1 MLLTFLNHQ
10 RKDFWRSRNKAG
22 SLAAQ
27 LLLGFFMLYLLV
39 VAVGVGLMMTTI
51 IGKIFPDK
59 NVIEVFNGFILYYF
73 LIDIAVRTQM
83 QELPTL
89 SIVPYLH
96 LKIRR
101 KTIVNFLNIKSL
113 FSFYNLL
120 PLFIFIPFCLIKV
133 GESNGALTAA
143 MYVLSIL
150 SLTVFNNYLVLY
162 LKRKAINN
170 IGYFAFIIGFVAV
183 LAALDYFKVA
193 SVSGFSNL
201 VFSKISLYPF
211 LALVFTLGAVLIFII
226 NSRYLRA
233 NLYTEELSTKDNKK
247 VSTDYAFLNRF
258 GKVGELA
265 ALELKLI
272 LRHKRSRGSI
282 LMGFAFL
289 AYGFIFYKG
298 PMIANDEFGK
308 LLFAAV
314 FMTGISI
321 ISYGQFMFAWQS
333 THFDGLLVN
342 KINFKDFIKAKFL
355 LFTISCTIITLLASF
370 YGLMSYKLL
379 LLHLA
384 AYLYNIGFATVI
396 VLYFATMNYKRLDI
410 TKSASFNWQGVGATQ
425 WILGLPFILVPVAI
439 YVPFGMMDKPYW
451 GLAAI
456 GSFGLITLLMRNFW
470 INLLVKKFEKQRY
483 KIAEGFR
490 E

>member
-1 MLLTFLNHQ
+1 MLSTFLSHQ
-10 RKDFWRSRNKAG
+10 WKDFWRSRNKAG
-22 SLAAQ
+22 SIAAQ
-27 LLLGFFMLYLLV
+27 ILLGFFMLYFLV
-39 VAVGVGLMMTTI
+39 LAIGLGFGMSFI
-51 IGKIFPDK
+51 IEKAFPGKNI
-59 NVIEVFNGFILYYF
+59 IEIFNGFILYYF
-73 LIDIAVRTQM
+73 LFDLAIRTQM

-89 SIVPYLH
+89 SIIPYLH
-96 LKIRR
+96 LKIKK

-113 FSFYNLL
+113 FSFFNLL
-120 PLFIFIPFCLIKV
+120 PLFIFIPFSIIKI
-133 GESNGALTAA
+133 GSTYGAITGL
-143 MYVLSIL
+143 MYIVAIL

-170 IGYFAFIIGFVAV
+170 IAYFGSIMGFVAV
-183 LAALDYFKVA
+183 FALLDYYQIVSVRAASNAVFVGVA
-193 SVSGFSNL
+193 
-201 VFSKISLYPF
+201 KYPY
-211 LALVFTLGAVLIFII
+211 LGLVFTAAAIAIFYI
-226 NSRYLRA
+226 NSTYLRA
-233 NLYTEELSTKDNKK
+233 NLYTEELSTKDDKK

-272 LRHKRSRGSI
+272 LRHKRSRGSV

-289 AYGFIFYKG
+289 AYGFLFYKG
-298 PMIANDEFGK
+298 PLIAKDEFGMM
-308 LLFAAV
+308 LFAAI
-314 FMTGISI
+314 FMTGISVI
-321 ISYGQFMFAWQS
+321 TYGQFMFGWQS

-342 KINFKDFIKAKFL
+342 KIDFKNFIKAKFL

-370 YGLMSYKLL
+370 YGFMSYKLL

-425 WILGLPFILVPVAI
+425 WILGFPLLLIPFVIYLPFG
-439 YVPFGMMDKPYW
+439 FMNRPYW
-451 GLAAI
+451 GLMALSI
-456 GSFGLITLLMRNFW
+456 FGLITLLMRNYW
-470 INLLVKKFEKQRY
+470 INLLVKRFEKQRY